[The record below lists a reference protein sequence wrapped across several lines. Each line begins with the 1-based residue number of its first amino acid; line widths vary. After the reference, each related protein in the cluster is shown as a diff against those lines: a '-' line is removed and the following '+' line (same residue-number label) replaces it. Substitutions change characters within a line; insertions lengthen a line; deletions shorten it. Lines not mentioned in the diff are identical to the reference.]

1 MSPNNILAGVDA
13 NLPINVN
20 SAKIPTIGIGNGN
33 TSHRN
38 SNKIIP
44 VPDRDVE
51 IHAPHISLPIAH
63 PTIRQ
68 YAITLANL
76 IEGSEKNVGAY
87 VKLLQE
93 NDLCAIKAG
102 VIATLLRKY
111 FTGGRQALRAPGGY
125 YTRQVQQFQKAI
137 PEHIAELLDVYAH
150 SSYEEIEAAL
160 KMQAQAQA
168 VHRQSGAF
176 GSSRSRTQPTI
187 RQGQPMDAGM
197 ARTLMRRIVAE
208 DPHVQVK
215 DICKL
220 EDGTYAVNVFIDPV
234 EHKFYSIEEW
244 DTYHAQMQMI
254 EQEASR

>member
-1 MSPNNILAGVDA
+1 M
-13 NLPINVN
+13 
-20 SAKIPTIGIGNGN
+20 
-33 TSHRN
+33 
-38 SNKIIP
+38 
-44 VPDRDVE
+44 
-51 IHAPHISLPIAH
+51 
-63 PTIRQ
+63 
-68 YAITLANL
+68 
-76 IEGSEKNVGAY
+76 
-87 VKLLQE
+87 KLLRE
-93 NDLCAIKAG
+93 NDLLAIKAG
-102 VIATLLRKY
+102 VIETLLRKY

-125 YTRQVQQFQKAI
+125 YTRQVQQFQTAI

-160 KMQAQAQA
+160 KKQAQAI
-168 VHRQSGAF
+168 HRQSGAF
-176 GSSRSRTQPTI
+176 GSSRSRAISPN
-187 RQGQPMDAGM
+187 RQGQPMDEEM
-197 ARTLMRRIVAE
+197 ARTLMRHIVAE